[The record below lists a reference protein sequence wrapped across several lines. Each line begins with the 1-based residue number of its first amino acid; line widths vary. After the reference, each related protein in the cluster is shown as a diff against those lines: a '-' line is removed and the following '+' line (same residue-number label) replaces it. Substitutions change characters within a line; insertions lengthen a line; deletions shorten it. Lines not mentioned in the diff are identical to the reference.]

1 MLEENKILKS
11 EKIEIDM
18 ENFVLHEDLNKSKET
33 LSMKEKA
40 FATDFTRLENES
52 FELKQKVESLLDE
65 NRKLLEKLKQVESD
79 LAANR
84 RWNRSSQALNWLNT
98 HFTRSKKGLGFV
110 TKRTVY
116 PVNRKYVGLPE
127 NIVCFHCGKKG
138 HYRYTCP
145 IRRYA
150 MESNLIY
157 VKQIWVKKDEFRMF
171 KGMGPKWMWVPK
183 INP

>member
-127 NIVCFHCGKKG
+127 NIVCFHCGKTG
-138 HYRYTCP
+138 HYRYACP

-150 MESNLIY
+150 IERNTVY
-157 VKQIWVKKDEFRMF
+157 VRQIWVRKDEICTS
-171 KGMGPKWMWVPK
+171 KGMGPKWIWVPK
-183 INP
+183 TNL